1 MLTVFSFVH
10 LTKPLLAWSG
20 KVNRLSLLLMLPL
33 MAAAGTGVTTQT
45 LTATVNPAWR
55 LSAPASVAMA
65 GGPNP
70 FQPFRAT
77 FPVSYQVRTTP
88 SGSGSITLRVTSDF
102 SPSGGPTSVAG
113 GLTYTCGAAGLGAAC
128 SGTQTASTSSQTPVV
143 TLPASACTGG
153 GGVCSNQDPN
163 SLNLTFVLT
172 DDPQYKTGSY
182 SATITFTI
190 SAM

>member
-1 MLTVFSFVH
+1 MH
-10 LTKPLLAWSG
+10 LL
-20 KVNRLSLLLMLPL
+20 LLLMTPL
-33 MAAAGTGVTTQT
+33 VVAAGTGVTTQT
-45 LTATVNPAWR
+45 LTATIQPAWT
-55 LSAPASVAMA
+55 LSAPTSAIMA

-70 FQPFRAT
+70 FQPFRST
-77 FPVSYQVRTTP
+77 FAVSYRARTTP
-88 SGSGSITLRVTSDF
+88 SGSGSITLRITSDF
-102 SPSGGPTSVAG
+102 SPSGGPTSAGG

-128 SGTQTASTSSQTPVV
+128 SGTQTASTSAQTPVV
-143 TLPASACTGG
+143 TLPAAACTGG

-163 SLNLTFVLT
+163 SLNLTFVLA